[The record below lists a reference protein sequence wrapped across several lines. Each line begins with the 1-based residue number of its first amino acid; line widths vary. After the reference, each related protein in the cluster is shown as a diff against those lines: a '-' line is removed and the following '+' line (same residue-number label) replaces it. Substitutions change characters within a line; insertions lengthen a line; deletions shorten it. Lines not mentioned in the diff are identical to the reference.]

1 MDILTLGLESLDTG
15 ALSGPTSQKPLGPNI
30 SFLHFRIYC
39 SLIIHSMASSQN
51 KLELNV
57 ARLPELAKGL
67 QRSNPLPTVLERL
80 GFSKTPLSGYETI
93 RNFAILS
100 SNAVASNLQ
109 SIESCYARDQ
119 STLRGCVVGSSRYLC
134 LYLTSAVGVAIEIF
148 S

>member
-1 MDILTLGLESLDTG
+1 
-15 ALSGPTSQKPLGPNI
+15 
-30 SFLHFRIYC
+30 
-39 SLIIHSMASSQN
+39 MASSQN

-67 QRSNPLPTVLERL
+67 QRSNPLSTVLERL
-80 GFSKTPLSGYETI
+80 DFSKTPLSGYETI

-100 SNAVASNLQ
+100 SNAVTSNLQ

-119 STLRGCVVGSSRYLC
+119 STLRRCVVGSSRYLC